1 MTNLAKNILII
12 KPSALGDIVLAL
24 PALSAIKKSYPRAK
38 ISWLIRPEYAELLR
52 GHPDLDEIIFFDRR
66 LLGKSWYSPNAFG
79 ELLGLLRQLRK
90 GRFDLVFDFQG
101 LFRTGF
107 LARVTGCGKR
117 FGMQEAK
124 EFAHLF
130 YTDRIEQDSSCI
142 HLVDYYLRMTVAAG
156 AQKGKPEFKLPE
168 DVKAEEAI
176 EKVLTEHKVN
186 LDNYVVLVPGAA
198 RDEKCWGVWNFSEI
212 ADAIAE
218 KFGPSIVATGSQ
230 GERKLVDILQEL
242 AHTNVVNLAGRTT
255 VGELTAL
262 LKKASLVVSNDT
274 GPGHIAAALGV
285 PVVMIFGPTNPARVC
300 PYGRP
305 ECVAAVEPNERGI
318 KADSFDPK
326 HDIRNVTFEQ
336 VFEKVCGLLG
346 KKGS

>member
-1 MTNLAKNILII
+1 MTYLAKNILII

-24 PALSAIKKSYPRAK
+24 PALTALRKSFPQAK

-52 GHPDLDEIIFFDRR
+52 GHPDLDGVILFDRR

-79 ELLGLLRQLRK
+79 ELLGLLRRLRN

-142 HLVDYYLRMTVAAG
+142 HLVDYYLRMAVAAG
-156 AQKGKPEFKLPE
+156 AQKGRPEFKLHE
-168 DVKAEEAI
+168 DTAAVETVKKLLI
-176 EKVLTEHKVN
+176 GHKVDI
-186 LDNYVVLVPGAA
+186 DNYVVLVPGAA

-212 ADAIAE
+212 ADAIVE

-255 VGELTAL
+255 VGELTVL
-262 LKKASLVVSNDT
+262 LKRALMVVSNDT
-274 GPGHIAAALGV
+274 GPGHIAGALGV
-285 PVVMIFGPTNPARVC
+285 PIVMIFGPTNPARVC

-305 ECVAAVEPNERGI
+305 ECVAAVEPNERGM
-318 KADSFDPK
+318 KADSYDPK
-326 HDIRNVTFEQ
+326 HDISHITVEK
-336 VFEKVCGLLG
+336 VFEKVCGLLA